1 MTFCKLISKQ
11 YAILNQSIIWFG
23 RKVLPVWTDDSD
35 FRKIKLETGK
45 KAPPF
50 DLILNSVSAA
60 SHRNLNLNKWASG
73 KSQK

>member
-45 KAPPF
+45 KHLLLTLF
-50 DLILNSVSAA
+50 WTLLVLLHTEILT
-60 SHRNLNLNKWASG
+60 
-73 KSQK
+73 